1 MGRMT
6 EWRKW
11 RNEAKTGLT
20 ALEESFVGLNPK
32 NAHLRHLRHYP
43 EVNGTWVP

>member
-11 RNEAKTGLT
+11 RNEAKTGLR
-20 ALEESFVGLNPK
+20 AIEILYVGLNPK
-32 NAHLRHLRHYP
+32 NAHLRHLRHYLDA
-43 EVNGTWVP
+43 NA